1 MLPCAEGVN
10 ALAARLQAALAAS
23 AACPPA
29 APLSGSA
36 RGSPVPSPGGA
47 RLGGGR
53 TGVSD
58 ALSARGRC
66 SGPPDDLPAATP
78 RGGTAK
84 AGTEAGSEAYF
95 ASPLGLGNNS
105 SAAGMPGGTVRAD
118 AGGGAASG
126 GVQIEGCPDP
136 NPEQGQA
143 GSLRRVGARL
153 GAAASLPGKPPP
165 AVAAL
170 QPASIDAAL
179 AAVRPGFYINK
190 GCMRLAERLCR
201 GLPHTS
207 VGRCFSLGCHVML
220 LAHMHEQR

>member
-29 APLSGSA
+29 APLSASA
-36 RGSPVPSPGGA
+36 RGSPAPSPGGA

-58 ALSARGRC
+58 APSARGRC
-66 SGPPDDLPAATP
+66 SGAPDDLPAATP

-84 AGTEAGSEAYF
+84 AGTEAGSEAYC
-95 ASPLGLGNNS
+95 ASPLGLGNSS

-118 AGGGAASG
+118 SGGGAASG
-126 GVQIEGCPDP
+126 GVQVEGSSPDP
-136 NPEQGQA
+136 NPEQAQA

-153 GAAASLPGKPPP
+153 GVAASLPGKPPP
-165 AVAAL
+165 AGAAP

-179 AAVRPGFYINK
+179 AAVRPGFYINT
-190 GCMRLAERLCR
+190 GFMRQAERSCR
-201 GLPHTS
+201 GRASHLCGELFEPWAP
-207 VGRCFSLGCHVML
+207 RN
-220 LAHMHEQR
+220 AA